1 MKLLRARVMN
11 IRTISINGQYCYINS
26 RIVVNAS
33 GVREWFKYKLF
44 RHTRVALVINLIS
57 MSRIQPQIV
66 EKIQRDAVR
75 YTPTKVGR
83 HVVSANAEMIFRT
96 GAGRDQYV
104 RELVKELRVVSDGGL
119 KF

>member
-11 IRTISINGQYCYINS
+11 IRSIAINGPYCYINN
-26 RIVVNAS
+26 RIVINTR

-57 MSRIQPQIV
+57 INRIDPQIV
-66 EKIQRDAVR
+66 AKVQRDAVR
-75 YTPTKVGR
+75 YTPTKAGQ

-96 GAGRDQYV
+96 GVGRDQYV
-104 RELVKELRVVSDGGL
+104 RELVKGLKVVSDGGL